1 MAARRGGKKRKRR
14 KRRSGVGVVGACM
27 RRRRALRT
35 ADFPPTRANPRP
47 GPARGARQRA
57 DFARVRR
64 NRYGKPRDHR
74 IGGPSTVRD
83 PSGSRRGRGD
93 LRFSRLP
100 PGKPGRGGRSFR
112 RRFWGAAGR
121 RTRLF
126 WGHKKRKG
134 GSNAGEKSSQKLK
147 RGLKNKLQRAGKST
161 RCLMALAGDS
171 GGLVPIQVA

>member
-1 MAARRGGKKRKRR
+1 MAARRGGKIRKRR

-126 WGHKKRKG
+126 WGHKCW
-134 GSNAGEKSSQKLK
+134 
-147 RGLKNKLQRAGKST
+147 GKSEKGA
-161 RCLMALAGDS
+161 RMLGKKFPKAKKGAQKQASKGWENRQ
-171 GGLVPIQVA
+171 GA